1 MVGARRVV
9 TKAVAEPIDDTAHI
23 APPHFDDFNAE
34 ASLLALQKHVDAVA
48 NGTVDT
54 NTAPTAAATQQSPS
68 VLLPHGALASNSI
81 AYAAS
86 AALLA
91 ARAVDASEPLTSS
104 SHSEAQIHPDL
115 RSALSPLEPP
125 QSQSHYPPLAPTAM
139 SSAVSPSA
147 PVAQIAAPPPPQAA
161 PVAVPPQPI
170 SPKPVTDEPAPDVV
184 TDGRRGP
191 RRELSTSKRAAQ
203 NRAAQRAFRQRKEGY
218 IKKLEKQV
226 QDYAEM
232 ENSYKITQSENYA
245 LREYIIHLQ
254 SRLLDAK
261 AELPQPPANL
271 NLAAPGMPPILG
283 IGPPPATLAQQQQR
297 HEQQYQQQMQ
307 LQQQAALEQQEQQRQ
322 LQHLQELE
330 QQKASA
336 SPAAQEA
343 SALAPV
349 ESPPAVTESPAT
361 PPSDIKNESSLA
373 RVAQAV
379 AQLGNSEAASNGAK
393 EDTNGTNGTNGKA
406 ETENGG
412 DGEPMDTTDEAI
424 TQNLQKLSE
433 PVASM

>member
-1 MVGARRVV
+1 MSLRRVYEYY
-9 TKAVAEPIDDTAHI
+9 TSPESSRPL
-23 APPHFDDFNAE
+23 DDFDAE
-34 ASLLALQKHVDAVA
+34 ASLLTLQQHVNAAA
-48 NGTVDT
+48 NGAVETST
-54 NTAPTAAATQQSPS
+54 STPAFA
-68 VLLPHGALASNSI
+68 HGALASNNSI

-91 ARAVDASEPLTSS
+91 ARAVDASETPAPS
-104 SHSEAQIHPDL
+104 SHSEAEIHPDL
-115 RSALSPLEPP
+115 RSAYFPSEQLPQPLP
-125 QSQSHYPPLAPTAM
+125 QSQYPPLAPANM
-139 SSAVSPSA
+139 SSAVTPSA
-147 PVAQIAAPPPPQAA
+147 PVAQAVAAPQPQAA
-161 PVAVPPQPI
+161 AIAAPPQPI
-170 SPKPVTDEPAPDVV
+170 SPKLADESAPEAV

-226 QDYAEM
+226 QDFAEM

-271 NLAAPGMPPILG
+271 NLAAPGMPPIMS
-283 IGPPPATLAQQQQR
+283 IGHPPVAMAQQQQQQQR
-297 HEQQYQQQMQ
+297 HEQQIQQQMQ
-307 LQQQAALEQQEQQRQ
+307 LQQQQALEQQEQQRQ
-322 LQHLQELE
+322 LQRLRDLE

-336 SPAAQEA
+336 SSAAQEA
-343 SALAPV
+343 SASAPA
-349 ESPPAVTESPAT
+349 ETPAAATESPAT
-361 PPSDIKNESSLA
+361 TPSDIKNESSLA

-379 AQLGNSEAASNGAK
+379 AQLGNSEAAASSAKDGA
-393 EDTNGTNGTNGKA
+393 NGKTTA
-406 ETENGG
+406 ENGG
-412 DGEPMDTTDEAI
+412 EGEPMDTTTDEAL
-424 TQNLQKLSE
+424 TQSLQKLSE